1 MSIWCNR
8 ANRYLK
14 VIKTVNFVKR
24 DAFFSMLPFCSKKDL
39 IIKFISTIWSPCDW
53 RAHQEGFSICLSTLF
68 LSVVDIPV
76 VEDHIPLLKSIYN
89 KKYFLEVPKCKQFKI
104 EICIFIIIFLSKIGL
119 IKDLLFCMNSMIK
132 IECLYYL
139 QCIYELNALPLA
151 LQITQVAGNVM
162 SCTLLGGRAERNE
175 FLLLHAFHEKG
186 QAHHMFSRFL
196 NLWIYEFFF
205 A

>member
-89 KKYFLEVPKCKQFKI
+89 KKYFLEVPKCKQFKM

-119 IKDLLFCMNSMIK
+119 RLRISYFVWILWSK
-132 IECLYYL
+132 
-139 QCIYELNALPLA
+139 LNVYIISSAF
-151 LQITQVAGNVM
+151 M
-162 SCTLLGGRAERNE
+162 S
-175 FLLLHAFHEKG
+175 
-186 QAHHMFSRFL
+186 
-196 NLWIYEFFF
+196 
-205 A
+205 

>member
-1 MSIWCNR
+1 MINSAFKKSHYIKDFNPVHWLHISKTIHMIWLNHLTSFHSMSIWCNR

-53 RAHQEGFSICLSTLF
+53 RAHQEGFSMCLSTLF

-119 IKDLLFCMNSMIK
+119 RLRISYFVWILWSKLNV
-132 IECLYYL
+132 
-139 QCIYELNALPLA
+139 CIISSAF
-151 LQITQVAGNVM
+151 M
-162 SCTLLGGRAERNE
+162 S
-175 FLLLHAFHEKG
+175 
-186 QAHHMFSRFL
+186 
-196 NLWIYEFFF
+196 
-205 A
+205 